1 GILAALD
8 LRFGH
13 AQGTQLDA
21 AHDGIEGDAAF
32 DLAELIPQTVLEDVG
47 EYEAVEDDQ
56 RDETPDRVGEVLLDL
71 HRHGEGDDEDEDGSR
86 DEDLTDREP
95 GIDVVADVTA
105 LGALVTPGEV
115 LLLPVHHSDARTLAL
130 LTLLLLGRPVRD
142 LAVLVGQ
149 GLAAQ
154 WLLLAALGRRPS
166 LLLLRVAPSHGVR
179 GGIVFACLRGG
190 GFVLRARSFASEHLI
205 NTTFGE

>member
-1 GILAALD
+1 TARASRAVHSWMRMTPGHGWPRAPICCSAIRRCSTPGRSSPAASSAASSRTDCSLGILAALD

-32 DLAELIPQTVLEDVG
+32 DLAELVPQTVLEAVV

-86 DEDLTDREP
+86 DEDLTDRVP

-105 LGALVTPGEV
+105 LGALVTSGEV
-115 LLLPVHHSDARTLAL
+115 LLLTVHHSDARTLAL
-130 LTLLLLGRPVRD
+130 LTLLLLGLPVRN
-142 LAVLVGQ
+142 LAILVDQ

-154 WLLLAALGRRPS
+154 
-166 LLLLRVAPSHGVR
+166 
-179 GGIVFACLRGG
+179 
-190 GFVLRARSFASEHLI
+190 
-205 NTTFGE
+205 

>member
-1 GILAALD
+1 
-8 LRFGH
+8 
-13 AQGTQLDA
+13 TQLDA
-21 AHDGIEGDAAF
+21 AHDCIEGGDAF
-32 DLAELIPQTVLEDVG
+32 DLCDLVPQTVLEDVV
-47 EYEAVEDDQ
+47 EYEAVEVDH

-71 HRHGEGDDEDEDGSR
+71 HRHGEGDDEAEDGSR

-130 LTLLLLGRPVRD
+130 LTLLLLGLPVRN
-142 LAVLVGQ
+142 LAILVDQ

-154 WLLLAALGRRPS
+154 
-166 LLLLRVAPSHGVR
+166 
-179 GGIVFACLRGG
+179 
-190 GFVLRARSFASEHLI
+190 
-205 NTTFGE
+205 